1 MQSVRFDINEVD
13 RVADHF
19 QVSNVSD
26 ADQAVATA
34 CSFLFRSLGAAVGV
48 CLVGVLIQ
56 NVLQMRLRASLEPEE
71 ADRII
76 AGIAQ
81 SFEFIKDLPPVL
93 REAVRNCY
101 AHGIQ
106 AGFAMCLAFLA
117 VTTIS
122 IFWWREKKLS
132 R

>member
-1 MQSVRFDINEVD
+1 M
-13 RVADHF
+13 
-19 QVSNVSD
+19 
-26 ADQAVATA
+26 
-34 CSFLFRSLGAAVGV
+34 VGV
-48 CLVGVLIQ
+48 IIQ

-81 SFEFIKDLPPVL
+81 GFEFIKDLPPVL
-93 REAVRNCY
+93 RAAVRNCY

-117 VTTIS
+117 VTTLS